1 MSALTTPAVPAVLA
15 QAVAALGA
23 AVGRFRRQWAEAW
36 RRRRDFA
43 VLASFDDSMLKDIGL
58 TRGDL
63 NDALAEPLWRD
74 PTALLV
80 RRQSERRAHRWRV
93 MAPIEHDA
101 APSIVPHA
109 GPVGLLAPR
118 CARPLGDLI

>member
-1 MSALTTPAVPAVLA
+1 MSALTISAVPALLA

-23 AVGRFRRQWAEAW
+23 TVGRARRQWVEAW

-43 VLASFDDSMLKDIGL
+43 TLASFDDYMLKDIGL

-74 PTALLV
+74 PTAMLV
-80 RRQSERRAHRWRV
+80 RRQSERRAYRWSV
-93 MAPIEHDA
+93 MAPIEHYAA
-101 APSIVPHA
+101 APSIVPDA
-109 GPVGLLAPR
+109 GAVGCSRRA
-118 CARPLGDLI
+118 ARVRRVT